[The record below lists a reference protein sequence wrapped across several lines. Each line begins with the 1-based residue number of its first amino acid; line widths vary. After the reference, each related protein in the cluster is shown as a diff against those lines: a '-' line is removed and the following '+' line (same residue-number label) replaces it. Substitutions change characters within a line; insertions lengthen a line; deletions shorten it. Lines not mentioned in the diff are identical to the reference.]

1 MLFYHFF
8 YTYSLYIV
16 QNNIQAMVRC
26 LYYLFILHFK
36 VVAWNTDSIIALNM
50 LKWSYFLSEMD
61 KIAQNSSE
69 GPTNGIKYDAGE
81 KFKNDVF
88 NMGQY
93 A

>member
-1 MLFYHFF
+1 
-8 YTYSLYIV
+8 
-16 QNNIQAMVRC
+16 
-26 LYYLFILHFK
+26 
-36 VVAWNTDSIIALNM
+36 M